1 MYFLIWAG
9 NILCRFVSL
18 SAVVPELS
26 SWKNSLRLTIADKM
40 ILESEHQWLNANHI
54 SASHKLLQKMHPSQN
69 GLQDTS
75 LLLEKSIWN
84 SSPDDFVQVVHVGG
98 NHWACLSNI
107 FSKPGSV
114 DLYDSLHTIPSEEG
128 SIVQQACTILK
139 YSGELLTINV
149 INVQLQI
156 GFNDCGLFAIAMATD
171 LCAGRDP
178 LNIRYSQSLMR
189 KHLKSC
195 FESDEQLLKAFPSA
209 EAETPAKR
217 LTDQLIVGIF
227 CLCRKPELSKRMACC
242 DRCDTW
248 FHEDCVNIPESVF
261 EDDTDKLTWECNQC
275 K

>member
-114 DLYDSLHTIPSEEG
+114 DLY
-128 SIVQQACTILK
+128 
-139 YSGELLTINV
+139 SGVLRTV
-149 INVQLQI
+149 LQP
-156 GFNDCGLFAIAMATD
+156 N
-171 LCAGRDP
+171 
-178 LNIRYSQSLMR
+178 
-189 KHLKSC
+189 
-195 FESDEQLLKAFPSA
+195 
-209 EAETPAKR
+209 
-217 LTDQLIVGIF
+217 
-227 CLCRKPELSKRMACC
+227 
-242 DRCDTW
+242 
-248 FHEDCVNIPESVF
+248 
-261 EDDTDKLTWECNQC
+261 
-275 K
+275 